1 MFLHKDA
8 GEMGVAGVRTIVEDS
23 IPDLH
28 INLVV
33 LLQIQQA
40 GHWQANPAGV
50 IAFAVGSGDGLASSV
65 EHGRSAVNVALV
77 DDASKWEEERAADG
91 RCEHAIGRV
100 HRTTCVDWFH
110 VEYQGIGFTEGIE
123 RFNPLHKEL
132 SGRRFHVD

>member
-100 HRTTCVDWFH
+100 HRTTCYRLNRFKFH
-110 VEYQGIGFTEGIE
+110 LSL
-123 RFNPLHKEL
+123 FNYFFFIFKIFNWLND
-132 SGRRFHVD
+132 HVILISF